1 MTGRAPM
8 PLLIFGVAACTLA
21 FATDQPLILAA
32 VAAGAVALHFAARRR
47 RRVYLVAGLI
57 VGLGVMLLNPLVQA
71 NGELI
76 LFELPDIPIIDLQ
89 VTLEEVVAGA
99 ALGLRA
105 FAVTVLLGALLAHID
120 PDRLLAAASRLMPHS
135 ALAASIAARM
145 LPTLERDAVAL
156 SETAR
161 LRGVSLTAGR
171 WSSRA
176 RTAGALATPLV
187 GSALE
192 RSLDVAEAMAVR
204 GYGAGPRTRMAE
216 PPMSE
221 AEWTVLALAVPLGA
235 LAALVIAGTVGS
247 FAFYPTLD
255 PVVTWQTATA
265 AGVALGAMGA
275 AALRLAR

>member
-8 PLLIFGVAACTLA
+8 PLLVFGVAACTLA
-21 FATDQPLILAA
+21 FATDHPLILAT
-32 VAAGAVALHFAARRR
+32 VAAGAVALHFATRRR
-47 RRVYLVAGLI
+47 RRMYLVAGLI
-57 VGLGVMLLNPLVQA
+57 VGVGVTLLNPLVQA
-71 NGELI
+71 NGDLI
-76 LFELPDIPIIDLQ
+76 LLELPDVPIIDLQ
-89 VTLEEVVAGA
+89 VTLEELVAGA

-171 WSSRA
+171 WSARA
-176 RTAGALATPLV
+176 RVAGALATPLV

-204 GYGAGPRTRMAE
+204 GYGGGPRTRMAE
-216 PPMSE
+216 PAMSA
-221 AEWTVLALAVPLGA
+221 AEWTVLALAVPLGVLSA
-235 LAALVIAGTVGS
+235 LLIAGTVGS
-247 FAFYPTLD
+247 FAPYPTLD
-255 PVVTWQTATA
+255 PVVTWRAAAA
-265 AGVALGAMGA
+265 AGIALVAMGA
-275 AALRLAR
+275 AAVRLAR

>member
-1 MTGRAPM
+1 VIGRAPI
-8 PLLIFGVAACTLA
+8 PLLVFGTAACTLA
-21 FATDQPLILAA
+21 FAADQPLILAA

-47 RRVYLVAGLI
+47 RRMYLVAGLV

-71 NGELI
+71 NGDLI

-99 ALGLRA
+99 AMGLRA

-120 PDRLLAAASRLMPHS
+120 PDRLLAAASRLMPRS

-145 LPTLERDAVAL
+145 LPTLERDAVSL

-161 LRGVSLTAGR
+161 LRGVSLSSGR

-204 GYGAGPRTRMAE
+204 GYGSGPRTRMAE
-216 PPMSE
+216 PAMS
-221 AEWTVLALAVPLGA
+221 APEWTVLALAVPLGT
-235 LAALVIAGTVGS
+235 LAGLAVAGPVGS

-255 PVVTWQTATA
+255 PVLTREAVVA
-265 AGVALGAMGA
+265 AAVALMTMAG